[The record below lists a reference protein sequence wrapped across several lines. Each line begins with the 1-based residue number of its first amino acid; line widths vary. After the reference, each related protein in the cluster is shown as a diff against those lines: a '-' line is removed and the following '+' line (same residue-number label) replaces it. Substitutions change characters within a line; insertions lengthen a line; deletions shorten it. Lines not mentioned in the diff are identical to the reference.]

1 MILVQLAKGFQKMVA
16 AAFSQMLFWFGDNKK
31 VKTKGRANVGS
42 ANNSFKPTA
51 LRASA

>member
-1 MILVQLAKGFQKMVA
+1 MILVQLVKGFQKVS
-16 AAFSQMLFWFGDNKK
+16 AAFVQVFSWLGGNKK